1 MVSVLGIHL
10 PDSPYKITCENMTE
24 MYSNIYTFGFSSK
37 LHIKHIRKKS

>member
-10 PDSPYKITCENMTE
+10 PDSPDKIICESMTE
-24 MYSNIYTFGFSSK
+24 MCSNIYTFGFSSK

>member
-10 PDSPYKITCENMTE
+10 PDSPDKITCENMTE

-37 LHIKHIRKKS
+37 LRTY